1 MIVPRGWRTTT
12 LRRFRRVSSAHP
24 SRSVLQLAS
33 GASPPNMLPQSRA
46 KTAHR
51 PSAPNLCIRN
61 CRWIRILTTPNL
73 NHGQDTRANRTRHT
87 TSSSTQSHA
96 KRPLT
101 SRRAGKWGRPPSAP
115 ASPIP
120 HRPQCTGKPLEAHT
134 RHTGRDIT
142 GTHQCCNTRFI
153 GCARR
158 FGRPHRRADRAPCVR
173 VANSAAGRRE
183 PSWDRASSAAGSSPR
198 RPRVE
203 PGHAWRML
211 FLTRRSD
218 ELGRA
223 HDSAHFHE
231 RLRWPRRVRR
241 QPWFGLTT
249 TLHGSLL

>member
-1 MIVPRGWRTTT
+1 MPSRTLLAPGRCSRSPTEPEAAPGREAAAFASISTT
-12 LRRFRRVSSAHP
+12 VGGSVNFHRRTHPEVSS
-24 SRSVLQLAS
+24 
-33 GASPPNMLPQSRA
+33 
-46 KTAHR
+46 
-51 PSAPNLCIRN
+51 
-61 CRWIRILTTPNL
+61 NL

-101 SRRAGKWGRPPSAP
+101 SRRTGKAP
-115 ASPIP
+115 VRAASPIP

-158 FGRPHRRADRAPCVR
+158 PWLAVLVGRTVEPIEHRAQLGDVR

-198 RPRVE
+198 RPGVE
-203 PGHAWRML
+203 PGHAWIEDAVPDTALARTDRMITAL
-211 FLTRRSD
+211 NSAALVRSD
-218 ELGRA
+218 
-223 HDSAHFHE
+223 HHSD
-231 RLRWPRRVRR
+231 
-241 QPWFGLTT
+241 
-249 TLHGSLL
+249 TLHGSWL